1 MNDQPELQ
9 ETPERPAGI
18 LTCLIT
24 GFEVIAHQPQLALL
38 PILLDLYLWLG
49 PRLSLAPLIAQ
60 IRSLL
65 ATAPTPEAA
74 PLYQSANQFLDLI
87 AEEYNY
93 FSLLNF
99 GPLVGVPSLM
109 SLRMTLERPFGS
121 RPEIP
126 VPDAGIALG
135 WAAVLLVIGLGLA
148 AVYLWQIGLRVSQ
161 ETEVPIPGPLSPGKL
176 WGYLMQLMALLLSA
190 FFVLSFPA
198 SLLISTLTLA
208 NMNLAGA
215 AMTMLFS
222 IALFILLHG
231 LYVIPG
237 MVQLR
242 QAPFPAIRDS
252 IILARLDFLGT
263 LGLIA
268 VMIIVAQ
275 GLNFVWSL
283 PDASSWATVVGIVGH
298 ALVSTALTATLF
310 VFYQER
316 LVYLQTLRHAYAA
329 NAARSHADM

>member
-60 IRSLL
+60 VRSLW
-65 ATAPTPEAA
+65 AAAPTPEVA
-74 PLYQSANQFLDLI
+74 PFYQSANQFFDLI

-99 GPLVGVPSLM
+99 GPLVGVPTLM
-109 SLRMTLERPFGS
+109 SLRMTLEHPFGP
-121 RPEIP
+121 RAEIP
-126 VPDAGIALG
+126 VPDAGIALV
-135 WAAVLLVIGLGLA
+135 WALVLLVIGLGLS
-148 AVYLWQIGLRVSQ
+148 AVYLWQVGLRVSQ
-161 ETEVPIPGPLSPGKL
+161 ETEVPVPGPLPPVRL
-176 WGYLMQLMALLLSA
+176 WGYLVQLMVLLLSV

-198 SLLISTLTLA
+198 SLFISTLTLA
-208 NMNLAGA
+208 NMNLASL
-215 AMTMLFS
+215 AMTLLFS
-222 IALFILLHG
+222 MAVLVLLHG
-231 LYVIPG
+231 LYIIPG
-237 MVQLR
+237 MVQLG

-252 IILARLDFLGT
+252 IILTRLDFLGT

-268 VMIIVAQ
+268 VIIIVAQ

-283 PDASSWATVVGIVGH
+283 PDAGSWATVVGILGH

-329 NAARSHADM
+329 NTARSHADM